1 MHFYLLG
8 QIEPEKTGSML
19 GQRYNRYRGVT
30 IRVITGFYCIKVNS
44 GLKSTILNLT
54 KLTFFRAYP
63 PPPPNK
69 ILLFY
74 PELSFKWPYWLKG
87 DLRIVFTYF
96 NTYSIYTDFSLS
108 LMII

>member
-19 GQRYNRYRGVT
+19 EERYNRYRGVT

-54 KLTFFRAYP
+54 KLTFSRAYP
-63 PPPPNK
+63 PPQTK
-69 ILLFY
+69 Y
-74 PELSFKWPYWLKG
+74 YC
-87 DLRIVFTYF
+87 FTL
-96 NTYSIYTDFSLS
+96 NCHLNGHTG
-108 LMII
+108 